1 MTRCWTTG
9 CAAACVVLAVGL
21 AAPAVAQGTAA
32 GAPAMRSTGVPERD
46 TLLRMMRLM
55 TIEFKDARLE
65 DVVRYLGEQTGA
77 ELEPMWIDDQNATGL
92 DKEQTIS
99 LKVNNVS
106 ALTVL
111 EKILARAQTDAFAEE
126 NTNTWQMSDL
136 GTLQFGPKARLNKFK
151 RLEIYDINDL
161 LLVIPEFAEAPQ
173 FNLDSVLQ
181 NTGGGRGGGGGGQSP
196 FQNTQRQQQG
206 AFGGDERRPREERA
220 DDIKRIIT
228 ELVEPNQWIDNAGD
242 GGSIRYYQGTFIVNA
257 ADYMHRQLN
266 GYTWWPSG
274 VTAQRTRAGGRYV
287 TLNPEATSSQLNEI
301 QNFPVRIPPP

>member
-1 MTRCWTTG
+1 MGRV
-9 CAAACVVLAVGL
+9 AACVLVAAGM
-21 AAPAVAQGTAA
+21 AAPALAQGSAA

-46 TLLRMMRLM
+46 TLLRMMRMM

-77 ELEPMWIDDQNATGL
+77 ELEPMWVDDHNATGL

-111 EKILARAQTDAFAEE
+111 EKVLARAQTDAFAED
-126 NTNTWQMSDL
+126 NNNTWQMSDL

-161 LLVIPEFAEAPQ
+161 LLVIPDFTDAPQ

-181 NTGGGRGGGGGGQSP
+181 SAGGRGGGGGGQSP
-196 FQNTQRQQQG
+196 FQSNQNRQQG
-206 AFGGDERRPREERA
+206 APIGGEQVLPKAERA
-220 DDIKRIIT
+220 DEIKRIIT
-228 ELVEPNQWIDNAGD
+228 EIVEPNQWLDNAGD

-266 GYTWWPSG
+266 GYTWWPAG
-274 VTAQRTRAGGRYV
+274 ITAQRTSAGGRYV
-287 TLNPEATSSQLNEI
+287 TLNPEASNSQINQI
-301 QNFPVRIPPP
+301 QNFPVNIPPP